1 MPGSEDREFIR
12 EKIVDK
18 AASPRHRVMKA
29 MKLVVTAIVFGLVAS
44 LFFVLGKK
52 YLEPHFLPEE
62 TTPSETINIGRDDLD
77 STELDPETSLEMLD
91 PEETT
96 DDGGEAAGN
105 EGIGSETADS
115 TEESTPEETTEGI
128 GEDPEVLLE
137 QQIQAAADK
146 AVAEALQRQEEYLAL
161 GLYRQVSSL
170 VKEIHTGLV
179 TVNSVTQDK
188 DWFDN
193 PISNADQ
200 SAGAII
206 YTTDAEVLILV
217 DHPSVVDAE
226 TITVTFFN
234 GKTLEARIKKADAI
248 TGIAIVSVSKA
259 AIPELVLKSIR
270 TLSLGN
276 SYQVDGGTPVL
287 AAGCPVGYTGSV
299 TMGMISLV
307 QTGTVGTDTSFQ
319 LLYPDMQ
326 IASDGTGFLFNMD
339 GEIVGILSNRY
350 GDENTGLA
358 RAIGISSL
366 KGIVEKLS
374 SGIDA
379 AYLGIQGQ
387 NVTADIATTYQMPT
401 GIYVTKVVVDSPAY
415 LAGIKAGDVI
425 RYAEQTELLTMYKL
439 QTFLESYS
447 TGDVIKLKVY
457 RGGQDEYV
465 EMDFAVTLG
474 VR

>member
-1 MPGSEDREFIR
+1 MPGTEDREFIR

-18 AASPRHRVMKA
+18 AATPRHRIMKIVR
-29 MKLVVTAIVFGLVAS
+29 LLVTAIVFGLVAS

-62 TTPSETINIGRDDLD
+62 TTPSETINIGRDDMD
-77 STELDPETSLEMLD
+77 SSELDPETSLEGM
-91 PEETT
+91 
-96 DDGGEAAGN
+96 
-105 EGIGSETADS
+105 SQ
-115 TEESTPEETTEGI
+115 EETTEGDGNEAAGDGTGSEDSDSTDVTTPEESTQET

-137 QQIQAAADK
+137 KKIQEAADK
-146 AVAEALQRQEEYLAL
+146 AVEEALLRQEEYLAL
-161 GLYRQVSSL
+161 GWYRQVNSL
-170 VKEIHTGLV
+170 VKNIHTGLV
-179 TVNSVTQDK
+179 TVNSLTQDK

-217 DHPSVVDAE
+217 DHPSVEQAE
-226 TITVTFFN
+226 AITVTFFN

-259 AIPELVLKSIR
+259 AIPDLLLKSIR

-307 QTGTVGTDTSFQ
+307 QTGTVGTDTAFQ

-326 IASDGTGFLFNMD
+326 IAPGGTGFLFNTS
-339 GEIVGILSNRY
+339 GEIVGILSSKY
-350 GDENTGLA
+350 GDEGTGLA

-387 NVTADIATTYQMPT
+387 NATADIAASYQMPT

-425 RYAEQTELLTMYKL
+425 KSAEQTELPTMYKL
-439 QTFLESYS
+439 QTFLENYS

-465 EMDFAVTLG
+465 EMEFVVTLG
-474 VR
+474 IR